1 MQMILKRLIEKIE
14 SAPIDPRPSDNFY
27 MEDVFDP
34 DIYAEIL
41 ARLPNTNDYDFIDH
55 PDAVLPDG
63 TKTRKL
69 LDITDETLSR
79 LHPADSAFWRQLR
92 TVFTSSLLQAA
103 ITRKF
108 LQPILGLYQGHI
120 PEMVTVPIFYR
131 DFPGYYITPH
141 TDAPFKI
148 ATLQF
153 YFPKDN
159 SQIHLGT
166 SFHEKQ
172 DNGFSLLKTNQFK
185 PNSAYAFVRTNNS
198 WHSVQPLASNESI
211 RNTLA
216 LTIYLKGHEYKSTRE
231 MNRAEY

>member
-1 MQMILKRLIEKIE
+1 MQILKRLIEKIE
-14 SAPIDPRPSDNFY
+14 SAPLDPRPSDNFY
-27 MEDVFDP
+27 MEEVFDSAL
-34 DIYAEIL
+34 YAEIL
-41 ARLPNTNDYDFIDH
+41 AHLPTTHDYDFIDH

-69 LDITDETLSR
+69 LDLTDETLAR
-79 LHPADSAFWRQLR
+79 LRPADSAFWRQLR
-92 TVFTSSLLQAA
+92 TVFTSPLLQAA

-108 LQPILGLYQGHI
+108 LQPILNLYQGYI

-131 DFPGYYITPH
+131 DFPGYYISPH

-153 YFPKDN
+153 YLPKDN
-159 SQIHLGT
+159 SQVHLGT

-172 DNGFSLLKTNQFK
+172 NNDFSLLKTNEFK

-198 WHSVQPLASNESI
+198 WHSVKQLAPYESI

-216 LTIYLKGHEYKSTRE
+216 LTIYLKGHEYKSTRG